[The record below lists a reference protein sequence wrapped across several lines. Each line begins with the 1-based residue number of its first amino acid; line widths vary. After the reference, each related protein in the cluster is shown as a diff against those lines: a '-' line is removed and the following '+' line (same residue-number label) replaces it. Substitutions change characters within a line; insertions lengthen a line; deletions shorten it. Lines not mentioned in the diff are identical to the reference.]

1 MSAEIARRD
10 FLKAAAAGAAGIAA
24 ASVFGGASAF
34 AEDQAKAFEGKK
46 KFAGIGSIREV
57 TDDILYVGASD
68 RRIQLFENVYPI
80 PRGVAYNSYVLL
92 DEKTVLFDTV
102 DRSVTGQF
110 FENLTAVLDG
120 RELDYLVVDH
130 MEPDHSSAISEVLV
144 RWPNATVVC
153 TKAAALILNQFFA
166 CDISD
171 RSILVDEGDTLN
183 VGRHT
188 LTFVMA
194 PMVHWPEVM
203 MTYDDVS
210 GALFCADAFG
220 SFGAL
225 NGNLFADEVDFEKD
239 WLPDARRYYCNIVGK
254 YGPQVQDVLSKAASV
269 DIKILCPTHGPVWR
283 ENLGWILEKYSLWS
297 SYTPEEKAVMV
308 VYGSV
313 YGGTESAA
321 NALAAQISQKGIA
334 DVAVYDVSKTHVSE
348 LIAEAFRCS
357 HIVLAAITYNMGIF
371 TPMKNF
377 LLDLEA
383 HNLQNRV
390 FAIVENGSWSPASGR
405 QMKEIVSRLSG
416 CSVVGDTVT
425 IRSSPDSGDSDALT
439 ALADAVAASVTDESA
454 VPEAAEAAA
463 GKKWVCKICGYVY
476 EGDAVPEDYV
486 CPICGA
492 GPKAIPARTGPA
504 SGECPTM
511 AFCRC
516 AEEHISPRTK
526 ALRRAIKGNGNLP
539 HKL

>member
-1 MSAEIARRD
+1 MRLHLCCDADMMEITGNRKILTGKDGAIMKQEMARRD
-10 FLKAAAAGAAGIAA
+10 FLKAAAAGIAGIAA
-24 ASVFGGASAF
+24 VGALGGTAF
-34 AEDQAKAFEGKK
+34 AEEGAEPFAGKK
-46 KFAGIGSIREV
+46 KFAGIGSVREV
-57 TDDILYVGASD
+57 TEDIYYVGVSD

-92 DEKTVLFDTV
+92 DEKTVLVDTV

-120 RELDYLVVDH
+120 RDLDYLVVNH

-144 RWPNATVVC
+144 RYPQAKVVC
-153 TKAAALILNQFFA
+153 TKTASIILNQFFD

-171 RSILVDEGDTLN
+171 RVIYAEEGDSLN
-183 VGRHT
+183 VGKHT
-188 LTFVMA
+188 LVFVMA

-203 MTYDDVS
+203 MTFDTAS
-210 GALFCADAFG
+210 GVLFSADAFG

-254 YGPQVQDVLSKAASV
+254 YGQQVQAVLAKAGTV
-269 DIKILCPTHGPVWR
+269 PIQILCPTHGPVWR

-297 SYTPEEKAVMV
+297 SYTPEEQAVMV

-321 NALAAQISQKGIA
+321 NAVAAMISQMGVA

-348 LIAEAFRCS
+348 LIGEAFRCS
-357 HIVLAAITYNMGIF
+357 HIVLASITYNMGIF

-383 HNLQNRV
+383 HNLQNRT
-390 FAIVENGSWSPASGR
+390 FSLIENGSWSPIAGR
-405 QMKEIVSRLSG
+405 QMKEILDRLSYVNYAG
-416 CSVVGDTVT
+416 ETVT
-425 IRSSPDSGDSDALT
+425 ILSSPDEADTEALRG
-439 ALADAVAASVTDESA
+439 LAEAVAASVLEGPADT
-454 VPEAAEAAA
+454 AEEETAAA
-463 GKKWVCKICGYVY
+463 SWVCKICGYVY
-476 EGDAVPEDYV
+476 EGEELPDDYR
-486 CPICGA
+486 CPVCGA
-492 GPKAIPARTGPA
+492 GPDAFEKA
-504 SGECPTM
+504 
-511 AFCRC
+511 
-516 AEEHISPRTK
+516 
-526 ALRRAIKGNGNLP
+526 
-539 HKL
+539 

>member
-1 MSAEIARRD
+1 MAKEFARRD
-10 FLKAAAAGAAGIAA
+10 FLKAAVASAAGLAAT
-24 ASVFGGASAF
+24 SVLGGTSAF
-34 AEDQAKAFEGKK
+34 AEEAAAGKEFAGKK
-46 KFAGIGSIREV
+46 KFAGVGSVREV
-57 TDDILYVGASD
+57 TDDIYYVGVSD

-92 DEKTVLFDTV
+92 DKKTVLIDTV

-110 FENLTAVLDG
+110 FENVTAVLDG
-120 RELDYLVVDH
+120 RDLDYLVVNH

-144 RWPNATVVC
+144 RYPNAKVVC
-153 TKAAALILNQFFA
+153 TKAAAVILNQFFN

-183 VGRHT
+183 FGRHT
-188 LTFVMA
+188 FTFVLA

-203 MTYDDVS
+203 VSFDDVS
-210 GALFCADAFG
+210 GALFSADAFG

-239 WLPDARRYYCNIVGK
+239 WLPDARRYFCNIVGK
-254 YGPQVQDVLSKAASV
+254 YGPQVQAVLAKAATV
-269 DIKILCPTHGPVWR
+269 PIRMLCPTHGPVWR
-283 ENLGWILEKYSLWS
+283 DNLGWILDKYDHWS

-321 NALAAQISQKGIA
+321 NAVAAMISKRGVA

-357 HIVLAAITYNMGIF
+357 HIVLASITYNMGIF

-383 HNLQNRV
+383 HNLQNRS
-390 FAIVENGSWSPASGR
+390 FALIENGSWSPISGR
-405 QMKEIVSRLSG
+405 LMKEIVDRLPG
-416 CSVVGDTVT
+416 CSVLGDTVT
-425 IRSSPDSGDSDALT
+425 VLSSPDNGDSEAL
-439 ALADAVAASVTDESA
+439 AKLADAVADAVLNGNEASAEV
-454 VPEAAEAAA
+454 EAPA

-476 EGDAVPEDYV
+476 EGDEVPEDYK

-492 GPKAIPARTGPA
+492 GKA
-504 SGECPTM
+504 
-511 AFCRC
+511 AF
-516 AEEHISPRTK
+516 EE
-526 ALRRAIKGNGNLP
+526 A
-539 HKL
+539 

>member
-1 MSAEIARRD
+1 MSKEIARRD
-10 FLKAAAAGAAGIAA
+10 FLKAAAAGAAGLAA
-24 ASVFGGASAF
+24 ASVLSGVTAF
-34 AEDQAKAFEGKK
+34 AEGEQDPGKAFDGKK
-46 KFAGIGSIREV
+46 KFAGIGSVRMV
-57 TDDILYVGASD
+57 TDDIVYIGVSD

-80 PRGVAYNSYVLL
+80 PRGVAYNSYVVL
-92 DEKTVLFDTV
+92 DEKTVLVDTV

-120 RELDYLVVDH
+120 KDLDYLIVDH

-144 RWPNATVVC
+144 RYPNAKVVC
-153 TKAAALILNQFFA
+153 TRAAALSLNQFFA

-171 RSILVDEGDTLN
+171 RAILVGEGDTLN

-188 LTFVMA
+188 FTFVMA

-210 GALFCADAFG
+210 GVLFSADAFG

-254 YGPQVQDVLSKAASV
+254 YGSQVQDVLAKAGTV

-321 NALAAQISQKGIA
+321 NSLAARISQNGVA

-348 LIAEAFRCS
+348 LIGEAFRCS
-357 HIVLAAITYNMGIF
+357 HIVLASITYNMGIF

-383 HNLQNRV
+383 HNLQNRT
-390 FAIVENGSWSPASGR
+390 FAIVENGSWSPASGKL
-405 QMKEIVSRLSG
+405 MKEIIERLQG
-416 CSVVGDTVT
+416 CTVVGDTVT
-425 IRSSPDSGDSDALT
+425 IMSSPDSGDSDALA
-439 ALADAVAASVTDESA
+439 ALADAVTASVQDDSA
-454 VPEAAEAAA
+454 APEAEEAAA
-463 GKKWVCKICGYVY
+463 TRKWRCKVCGYVY
-476 EGDAVPEDYV
+476 EGDELPEDYT
-486 CPICGA
+486 CPLCGA
-492 GPKAIPARTGPA
+492 PAT
-504 SGECPTM
+504 
-511 AFCRC
+511 AF
-516 AEEHISPRTK
+516 EEE
-526 ALRRAIKGNGNLP
+526 
-539 HKL
+539 

>member
-1 MSAEIARRD
+1 MSQSMSRRE
-10 FLKAAAAGAAGIAA
+10 FLRAAAAGAAGVAA
-24 ASVFGGASAF
+24 VGVLGGAAL
-34 AEDQAKAFEGKK
+34 AEDKPEEAKFVGKP
-46 KFAGIGSIREV
+46 KFAGIGSVRAV
-57 TDDILYVGASD
+57 TDDIVYVGVSD

-80 PRGVAYNSYVLL
+80 PRGVAYNSYVIL
-92 DEKTVLFDTV
+92 DEKTVLVDTV

-120 RELDYLVVDH
+120 RPLDYLIVNH
-130 MEPDHSSAISEVLV
+130 MEPDHSSAISEVIV
-144 RWPNATVVC
+144 RYPGVKVVC
-153 TKAAALILNQFFA
+153 TKPAALILNQFFA

-171 RSILVDEGDTLN
+171 RVVYAGEGDTLN

-210 GALFCADAFG
+210 GILFSADAFG

-254 YGPQVQDVLSKAASV
+254 YGQQVQAVLAKAGTV
-269 DIKILCPTHGPVWR
+269 DIRMLCPTHGPVWR

-297 SYTPEEKAVMV
+297 SYTPEEQAVMV

-321 NALAAQISQKGIA
+321 NAVAGRISQRGVA

-357 HIVLAAITYNMGIF
+357 HIVLASITYNMGIF

-377 LLDLEA
+377 LLDLGA
-383 HNLQNRV
+383 HNLQNRC
-390 FAIVENGSWSPASGR
+390 FSLLENGSWSPVAAK
-405 QMKEIVSRLSG
+405 QMKEILDRLGGVSYAG
-416 CSVVGDTVT
+416 ETVT
-425 IRSSPDSGDSDALT
+425 VMSSPSAANAEALS
-439 ALADAVAASVTDESA
+439 ALADAVADA
-454 VPEAAEAAA
+454 VLEGAPAAEAEEAA
-463 GKKWVCKICGYVY
+463 SGGAWVCTVCGYVY
-476 EGDAVPEDYV
+476 EGSELPEDYK
-486 CPICGA
+486 CPLCGA
-492 GPKAIPARTGPA
+492 GADKFEPQA
-504 SGECPTM
+504 
-511 AFCRC
+511 
-516 AEEHISPRTK
+516 
-526 ALRRAIKGNGNLP
+526 
-539 HKL
+539 

>member
-1 MSAEIARRD
+1 MAKEFARRD
-10 FLKAAAAGAAGIAA
+10 FLKAAVAGAAGLAA
-24 ASVFGGASAF
+24 TSVLGGASAF
-34 AEDQAKAFEGKK
+34 AEEAAAGNEFAGKK
-46 KFAGIGSIREV
+46 KFAGVGSVREV
-57 TDDILYVGASD
+57 TDDIYYVGVSD

-92 DEKTVLFDTV
+92 DEKTVLIDTV

-110 FENLTAVLDG
+110 FENVTAVLDG
-120 RELDYLVVDH
+120 RDLDYLVVNH

-144 RWPNATVVC
+144 RYPNARVVC
-153 TKAAALILNQFFA
+153 TKAAAVILNQFFN

-171 RSILVDEGDTLN
+171 RSILVGEGDTLN
-183 VGRHT
+183 FGKHT
-188 LTFVMA
+188 CTCVLA

-203 MTYDDVS
+203 VSFDDVS
-210 GALFCADAFG
+210 GALFSADAFG

-239 WLPDARRYYCNIVGK
+239 WLPDARRYFCNIVGK
-254 YGPQVQDVLSKAASV
+254 YGPQVQAVLAKAATV
-269 DIKILCPTHGPVWR
+269 PIKMLCPTHGPVWR
-283 ENLGWILEKYSLWS
+283 ENLGWILDKYDHWS

-321 NALAAQISQKGIA
+321 NAVAAMISKRGVA

-357 HIVLAAITYNMGIF
+357 HIVLASITYNMGIF

-383 HNLQNRV
+383 HNLQNRS
-390 FAIVENGSWSPASGR
+390 FALIENGSWSPVSGR
-405 QMKEIVSRLSG
+405 LMKEIVDRLPG
-416 CSVVGDTVT
+416 CSVLGDTVT
-425 IRSSPDSGDSDALT
+425 VLSSPDNGDSEAL
-439 ALADAVAASVTDESA
+439 AKLADAVADAVLNGGEAS
-454 VPEAAEAAA
+454 AEAEAPA

-476 EGDAVPEDYV
+476 EGDEVPEDYK

-492 GPKAIPARTGPA
+492 GKA
-504 SGECPTM
+504 
-511 AFCRC
+511 AF
-516 AEEHISPRTK
+516 EE
-526 ALRRAIKGNGNLP
+526 A
-539 HKL
+539 

>member
-1 MSAEIARRD
+1 MSTELSRRD
-10 FLKAAAAGAAGIAA
+10 FLKAAASGAAGLAVA
-24 ASVFGGASAF
+24 GVLGGSAF
-34 AEDQAKAFEGKK
+34 AEEGAEGAAFAGKK
-46 KFAGIGSIREV
+46 KFAGIGSVRAV
-57 TDDILYVGASD
+57 TDDIAYIGVSD

-80 PRGVAYNSYVLL
+80 PRGVAYNAYLLL

-110 FENLTAVLDG
+110 FENLSAVLDG

-144 RWPNATVVC
+144 RYPGARVVC
-153 TKAAALILNQFFA
+153 THAAAIILNQFFA

-171 RSILVDEGDTLN
+171 RAILVGEGDTLN
-183 VGRHT
+183 VGKHT

-210 GALFCADAFG
+210 GILFSADAFG

-239 WLPDARRYYCNIVGK
+239 WLPDARRYYTNIVGK
-254 YGPQVQDVLSKAASV
+254 YGKQVQDVLAKAATV
-269 DIKILCPTHGPVWR
+269 DIRMLCPTHGPVWR

-297 SYTPEEKAVMV
+297 SYTPEEQAVMV

-321 NALAAQISQKGIA
+321 NAIAAKISQSGVA

-357 HIVLAAITYNMGIF
+357 HIVLASITYNMGIF

-383 HNLQNRV
+383 HNLQNRC
-390 FAIVENGSWSPASGR
+390 FALVENGSWSPLCGKL
-405 QMKEIVSRLSG
+405 MKEILERLGNASF
-416 CSVVGDTVT
+416 VGETVT
-425 IRSSPDSGDSDALT
+425 IFSSPDAGKREALDAL
-439 ALADAVAASVTDESA
+439 AEAVAASVLGGGEP
-454 VPEAAEAAA
+454 VAEAKSAA
-463 GKKWVCKICGYVY
+463 AAAWVCSVCGYIY
-476 EGDAVPEDYV
+476 EGEELPDDFV
-486 CPICGA
+486 CPVCGV
-492 GPKAIPARTGPA
+492 GPDKF
-504 SGECPTM
+504 EL
-511 AFCRC
+511 
-516 AEEHISPRTK
+516 K
-526 ALRRAIKGNGNLP
+526 
-539 HKL
+539 

>member
-1 MSAEIARRD
+1 MEREIARRD
-10 FLKAAAAGAAGIAA
+10 FLKAAAAGAAGFAA
-24 ASVFGGASAF
+24 ASVLGGVSAF
-34 AEDQAKAFEGKK
+34 AEETETGTPFEGKK
-46 KFAGIGSIREV
+46 KFAGIGSIRMI
-57 TDDILYVGASD
+57 TDDIVYVGVSD
-68 RRIQLFENVYPI
+68 RRIELFENVYPI

-120 RELDYLVVDH
+120 KDLDYLVVDH

-144 RWPNATVVC
+144 RYPKAQVVC
-153 TKAAALILNQFFA
+153 TKAAALILNQFFN

-171 RSILVDEGDTLN
+171 RSVLVGEGDTLN

-210 GALFCADAFG
+210 GTLFSADAFG

-254 YGPQVQDVLSKAASV
+254 YGSQVQDVLKKAGTV

-283 ENLGWILEKYSLWS
+283 ENLGWILEKYGLWS

-321 NALAAQISQKGIA
+321 NSLAAMISQNGIA

-348 LIAEAFRCS
+348 LIGEAFRCS

-383 HNLQNRV
+383 HNLQNRC
-390 FAIVENGSWSPASGR
+390 FAFIENGSWSPASGKLMR
-405 QMKEIVSRLSG
+405 EIVDRLQG
-416 CSVVGDTVT
+416 CSTVGETVT
-425 IRSSPDSGDSDALT
+425 ILSSPDSGDSDALA
-439 ALADAVAASVTDESA
+439 ALADAVTASVQSGGEET
-454 VPEAAEAAA
+454 EATETAA
-463 GKKWVCKICGYVY
+463 GKKWVCKICGFVY
-476 EGDAVPEDYV
+476 EGDELPEGYT
-486 CPICGA
+486 CPVCGA
-492 GPKAIPARTGPA
+492 GAD
-504 SGECPTM
+504 
-511 AFCRC
+511 AF
-516 AEEHISPRTK
+516 EE
-526 ALRRAIKGNGNLP
+526 A
-539 HKL
+539 

>member
-1 MSAEIARRD
+1 MEITRRD
-10 FLKAAAAGAAGIAA
+10 FLKVVAAGIAA
-24 ASVFGGASAF
+24 ASVLGGVNVF
-34 AEDQAKAFEGKK
+34 AEENSKPGTPFEGKQ
-46 KFAGIGSIREV
+46 KFAGIENFRRITE
-57 TDDILYVGASD
+57 DIVYVGVSD

-80 PRGVAYNSYVLL
+80 PRGVSYNSYVLL

-110 FENLTAVLDG
+110 FENLTAVLG
-120 RELDYLVVDH
+120 GKSLDYLVVNH

-144 RWPNATVVC
+144 RYPNAKVVC
-153 TKAAALILNQFFA
+153 TKPASIILNQFFS
-166 CDISD
+166 CDIAD
-171 RSILVDEGDTLN
+171 RSIIVAEGSTLK
-183 VGRHT
+183 VGKHT

-210 GALFCADAFG
+210 GVLFSADAFG

-225 NGNLFADEVDFEKD
+225 NGNLFADEVNFEQE

-254 YGPQVQDVLSKAASV
+254 YGKQVQDVLAKAGSIDV
-269 DIKILCPTHGPVWR
+269 RILCATHGPVWR
-283 ENLGWILEKYSLWS
+283 KNLAWILDKYTLWS

-321 NALAAQISQKGIA
+321 NNIAAKLSQNGIA
-334 DVAVYDVSKTHVSE
+334 NVVVYDVSKTHVSE

-357 HIVLAAITYNMGIF
+357 HIVLASITYNMGIF

-383 HNLQNRV
+383 HNLQNRC
-390 FAIVENGSWSPASGR
+390 FSLLENGSWSPVAGKL
-405 QMKEIVSRLSG
+405 MKEIIARLLNTNIEG
-416 CSVVGDTVT
+416 EIVT
-425 IRSSPDSGDSDALT
+425 IKSSPSDKDNDALT
-439 ALADAVAASVTDESA
+439 ALAEAVAKSLTGNSKPVEEVQAPV
-454 VPEAAEAAA
+454 AA
-463 GKKWVCKICGYVY
+463 KWVCKISGYVY
-476 EGDAVPEDYV
+476 EGDEVPKDYK

-492 GPKAIPARTGPA
+492 GP
-504 SGECPTM
+504 SFFE
-511 AFCRC
+511 
-516 AEEHISPRTK
+516 
-526 ALRRAIKGNGNLP
+526 RA
-539 HKL
+539 

>member
-1 MSAEIARRD
+1 MELTRRD
-10 FLKAAAAGAAGIAA
+10 FLKVGAAGIAA
-24 ASVFGGASAF
+24 ASVIGSVPAF
-34 AEDQAKAFEGKK
+34 AAESAPAFDGKK
-46 KFAGIGSIREV
+46 KFAGIGSCRAV
-57 TDDILYVGASD
+57 TEDIVYVGVSD

-92 DEKTVLFDTV
+92 DTKTALIDTV

-120 RELDYLVVDH
+120 RDLDYLIVNH

-144 RWPNATVVC
+144 HYPNAKVVC
-153 TKAAALILNQFFA
+153 TQAAATILNQFFA
-166 CDISD
+166 CDISG
-171 RSILVDEGDTLN
+171 RSVIVGEGDTLN
-183 VGRHT
+183 FGKHT
-188 LTFVMA
+188 FTFVMA

-203 MTYDDVS
+203 MSYDDVS
-210 GALFCADAFG
+210 GALFSADAFG

-225 NGNLFADEVDFEKD
+225 NGNLFADEVDFPND

-254 YGPQVQDVLSKAASV
+254 YGPQVQAVLKKAGTV
-269 DIKILCPTHGPVWR
+269 NIKMLCPTHGPVWR

-321 NALAAQISQKGIA
+321 NAVAAKISQSGIA

-357 HIVLAAITYNMGIF
+357 HIVLASITYNMGIF

-383 HNLQNRV
+383 HNLQNRF
-390 FAIVENGSWSPASGR
+390 FAFIENGSWSPMSGKL
-405 QMKEIVSRLSG
+405 MKNIVQGLQS
-416 CSVVGDTVT
+416 CSFVGKTVT
-425 IRSSPDSGDSDALT
+425 LMSSPSAKDSAALEE
-439 ALADAVAASVTDESA
+439 LAGAVAASVQGKTA
-454 VPEAAEAAA
+454 APVKAEAAA
-463 GKKWVCKICGYVY
+463 PKKWVCTVCGYVY
-476 EGDAVPEDYV
+476 EGEKVPEGYKCPV
-486 CPICGA
+486 CGV
-492 GPKAIPARTGPA
+492 GPDKFKQA
-504 SGECPTM
+504 
-511 AFCRC
+511 
-516 AEEHISPRTK
+516 
-526 ALRRAIKGNGNLP
+526 
-539 HKL
+539 

>member
-1 MSAEIARRD
+1 MKNEIARRD
-10 FLKAAAAGAAGIAA
+10 FLKAAAAGAAGLAA
-24 ASVFGGASAF
+24 ASVFGGVSAF
-34 AEDQAKAFEGKK
+34 ADDGAQEAKAFEGKK
-46 KFAGIGSIREV
+46 KFAGIGSVREV
-57 TDDILYVGASD
+57 TEDIIYVGASD

-120 RELDYLVVDH
+120 RDLDYLVVNH

-144 RWPNATVVC
+144 RYPNATVVC
-153 TKAAALILNQFFA
+153 TRAAALILNQFFA

-171 RSILVDEGDTLN
+171 RSILVVEGDTLN
-183 VGRHT
+183 VGKHT

-203 MTYDDVS
+203 VTYDDVS

-239 WLPDARRYYCNIVGK
+239 WLPDARRYFCNIVGK
-254 YGPQVQDVLSKAASV
+254 YGPQVQDVLAKAATV
-269 DIKILCPTHGPVWR
+269 DIRILCPTHGPVWR
-283 ENLGWILEKYSLWS
+283 ENLGWILEKYNLWS

-321 NALAAQISQKGIA
+321 NALAARISQQGIA

-357 HIVLAAITYNMGIF
+357 HIVLASITYNMGIF

-390 FAIVENGSWSPASGR
+390 FAFVENGSWSPASGKL
-405 QMKEIVSRLSG
+405 MKEIVDRLAN
-416 CSVVGDTVT
+416 CSTVGETVT
-425 IRSSPDSGDSDALT
+425 FFSSPSGADADALNT
-439 ALADAVAASVTDESA
+439 LADAVAASVKDDSA
-454 VPEAAEAAA
+454 APEAPEEAA

-476 EGDAVPEDYV
+476 EGDTLPDDYT

-492 GPKAIPARTGPA
+492 GPDQ
-504 SGECPTM
+504 
-511 AFCRC
+511 F
-516 AEEHISPRTK
+516 EE
-526 ALRRAIKGNGNLP
+526 A
-539 HKL
+539 

>member
-1 MSAEIARRD
+1 MSREIARRD

-24 ASVFGGASAF
+24 AGVLGGVSAF
-34 AEDQAKAFEGKK
+34 AEEEKPQEKAFDGKK
-46 KFAGIGSIREV
+46 KFAGIGSCRMV
-57 TDDILYVGASD
+57 TDDIVYIGVSD

-92 DEKTVLFDTV
+92 DEKTVLVDTV

-120 RELDYLVVDH
+120 RDLDYLVVNH

-144 RWPNATVVC
+144 RYPNAQVVC
-153 TKAAALILNQFFA
+153 TKAASLILNQFFA

-171 RSILVDEGDTLN
+171 RAILVGEGDTLN
-183 VGRHT
+183 VGKHT

-210 GALFCADAFG
+210 GVLFSADAFG

-254 YGPQVQDVLSKAASV
+254 YGQQVQDVLAKAGTV
-269 DIKILCPTHGPVWR
+269 DIRILCPTHGPVWR
-283 ENLGWILEKYSLWS
+283 ENLGWIIEKYSLWS
-297 SYTPEEKAVMV
+297 SYTPEEQAVMV

-321 NALAAQISQKGIA
+321 NSLAAQISQNGVA

-357 HIVLAAITYNMGIF
+357 HIVLASITYNMGIF

-383 HNLQNRV
+383 HNLQNRC
-390 FAIVENGSWSPASGR
+390 FALVENGSWSPASGKLMR
-405 QMKEIVSRLSG
+405 EIVDRLQG
-416 CSVVGDTVT
+416 CSIAGETVT
-425 IRSSPDSGDSDALT
+425 ILSSPDNGDSESLT
-439 ALADAVAASVTDESA
+439 ALADAVTRSVLSGGEA
-454 VPEAAEAAA
+454 PEEAEETAAA
-463 GKKWVCKICGYVY
+463 KKWVCKICGFVY
-476 EGDAVPEDYV
+476 EGDEVPEDYK

-492 GPKAIPARTGPA
+492 GAD
-504 SGECPTM
+504 
-511 AFCRC
+511 AF
-516 AEEHISPRTK
+516 EE
-526 ALRRAIKGNGNLP
+526 A
-539 HKL
+539 

>member
-1 MSAEIARRD
+1 MSGEITRRD
-10 FLKAAAAGAAGIAA
+10 FLKAGAAGLAA
-24 ASVFGGASAF
+24 ASVLGKVNVF
-34 AEDQAKAFEGKK
+34 AEESRPVPFEGKK
-46 KFAGIGSIREV
+46 KFPGIGSCREV
-57 TDDILYVGASD
+57 TEDIVYIGVSD

-92 DEKTVLFDTV
+92 DKKTVLVDTV

-110 FENLTAVLDG
+110 FENLIAVLDG
-120 RELDYLVVDH
+120 RDLDYLVVNH

-144 RWPNATVVC
+144 RYPNAKVVC
-153 TKAAALILNQFFA
+153 TKTASIILNQFFA
-166 CDISD
+166 CDISG
-171 RSILVDEGDTLN
+171 RSVIVGEGDTLN
-183 VGRHT
+183 VGKHT

-210 GALFCADAFG
+210 GVLFSADAFG

-225 NGNLFADEVDFEKD
+225 NGNLFADEVDFAND

-254 YGPQVQDVLSKAASV
+254 YGKQVQDVLKKAGTV
-269 DIKILCPTHGPVWR
+269 NIKMLCPTHGPVWR
-283 ENLGWILEKYSLWS
+283 KDLGWLLDKYNLWS

-321 NALAAQISQKGIA
+321 NAIAAKISQAGIA

-357 HIVLAAITYNMGIF
+357 HIVLASITYNMGIF

-383 HNLQNRV
+383 HNLQNRT
-390 FAIVENGSWSPASGR
+390 FALVENGSWSPVSGKLMR
-405 QMKEIVSRLSG
+405 EIVDRLKG
-416 CSVVGDTVT
+416 CSVVGKVVTVK
-425 IRSSPDSGDSDALT
+425 SSPSAKDAGSLEE
-439 ALADAVAASVTDESA
+439 LADAVSASVLGNAGT
-454 VPEAAEAAA
+454 PKAAA
-463 GKKWVCKICGYVY
+463 AAPAKKWVCTVCGYVY
-476 EGDAVPEDYV
+476 EGEKLPEGYKCPV
-486 CPICGA
+486 CGVGA
-492 GPKAIPARTGPA
+492 NMFKEA
-504 SGECPTM
+504 
-511 AFCRC
+511 
-516 AEEHISPRTK
+516 
-526 ALRRAIKGNGNLP
+526 
-539 HKL
+539 